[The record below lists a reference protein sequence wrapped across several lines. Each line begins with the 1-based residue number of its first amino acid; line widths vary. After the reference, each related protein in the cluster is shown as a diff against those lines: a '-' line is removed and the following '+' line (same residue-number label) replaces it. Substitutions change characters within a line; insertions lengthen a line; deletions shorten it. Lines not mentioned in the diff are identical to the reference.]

1 MMYKTKYYELDF
13 SPAKNQIDWK
23 VKGFWPSV
31 DVVPELEGQWDAI
44 LRQVKP
50 GFHVLA
56 DMTEMKAAP
65 QAVEALHIRIQ
76 QKIMAAGASK
86 VATIVS
92 ASAIA
97 ALAGKRVGKDTGFIE
112 IAQNFTDQASAQ
124 AWLDE

>member
-1 MMYKTKYYELDF
+1 MMYKTEYYELDF

-23 VKGFWPSV
+23 VKGFWRSV

-44 LRQVKP
+44 LNQVKP
-50 GFHVLA
+50 GFRVLA

-65 QAVEALHIRIQ
+65 QPVEALHMRIQ
-76 QKIMAAGASK
+76 QKILATGASK

-112 IAQNFTDQASAQ
+112 IAQNFTDQAAAQ